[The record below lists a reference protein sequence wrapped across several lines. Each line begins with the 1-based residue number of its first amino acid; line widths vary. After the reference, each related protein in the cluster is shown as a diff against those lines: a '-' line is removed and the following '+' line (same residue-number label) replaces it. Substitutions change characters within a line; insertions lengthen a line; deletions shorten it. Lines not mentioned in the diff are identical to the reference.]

1 MLNWW
6 DSLQNFIYVVM
17 GAIVGAFVLLIR
29 KVLTNDTEI
38 KMLKAEIRQ
47 RNEYLEEADMK
58 RTKHREEKDAE
69 IHAQLAEIRSDIKR
83 LIRQDTSEYRN
94 NN

>member
-38 KMLKAEIRQ
+38 RMLKADIKQ
-47 RNEYLEEADMK
+47 RNE
-58 RTKHREEKDAE
+58 HREERDAE
-69 IHAQLAEIRSDIKR
+69 LNAQLTEIRSDIKR
-83 LIRQDTSEYRN
+83 LIRQDTSEYRDRH
-94 NN
+94 

>member
-38 KMLKAEIRQ
+38 KMLKAEIKQ
-47 RNEYLEEADMK
+47 RNE
-58 RTKHREEKDAE
+58 HREEKDAE
-69 IHAQLAEIRSDIKR
+69 MNAQLAEIRSDIKR

>member
-1 MLNWW
+1 MNWW

-38 KMLKAEIRQ
+38 RMLKAEIKQ
-47 RNEYLEEADMK
+47 RNEYQ
-58 RTKHREEKDAE
+58 EEKDAE
-69 IHAQLAEIRSDIKR
+69 MNAQLAEIRSDIKR

>member
-38 KMLKAEIRQ
+38 RMLKAEIKQ
-47 RNEYLEEADMK
+47 RNE
-58 RTKHREEKDAE
+58 HREEKDAE
-69 IHAQLAEIRSDIKR
+69 INAQLTEIRSDIKR

>member
-38 KMLKAEIRQ
+38 RMLKAEIKQ
-47 RNEYLEEADMK
+47 RNE
-58 RTKHREEKDAE
+58 HREEKDAE
-69 IHAQLAEIRSDIKR
+69 INAQLTEIRSDIKR
-83 LIRQDTSEYRN
+83 LIRQDTSDYRN

>member
-1 MLNWW
+1 MNWW

-38 KMLKAEIRQ
+38 KMLKAEIKQ
-47 RNEYLEEADMK
+47 RNE
-58 RTKHREEKDAE
+58 HQEEKDAE
-69 IHAQLAEIRSDIKR
+69 INAQLTEIRSDIKR